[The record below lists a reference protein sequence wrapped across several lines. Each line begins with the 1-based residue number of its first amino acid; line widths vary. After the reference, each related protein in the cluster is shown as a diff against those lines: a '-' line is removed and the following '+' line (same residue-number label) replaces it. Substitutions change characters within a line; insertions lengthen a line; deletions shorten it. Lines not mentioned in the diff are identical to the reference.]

1 MCTAISFRGRYFGRT
16 LDHEKSFGEQIVIT
30 PPRFTLN
37 FRKGKTLER
46 HYSILGVATVEDQ
59 YPLYFD
65 AINEKGLGMAG
76 LNFAGN
82 ARYFEP
88 VAAKINLSPFEFIPW
103 ILSGCCTVS
112 EAKKALVDINLV
124 NIPFSSDLALSPLHW
139 MIADQTES
147 IVVESVNDG
156 LKVYDNPIGVLT
168 NNPPFHEQLFNLNN
182 YMHLSPAQP
191 ENKFLS
197 EFKLEKY
204 SRGMG
209 GLGLPGDLSSM
220 SRFVRATFV
229 KNNSVCNEQN
239 ELNQFFHILGS
250 VSQVKGCVEVSKDEY
265 EITKY
270 TSCGDLKDGIYYYS
284 TYDNSRIT
292 AVKLKYDDEYNLLCY
307 PFNNNMSVV
316 YEN

>member
-1 MCTAISFRGRYFGRT
+1 MY
-16 LDHEKSFGEQIVIT
+16 
-30 PPRFTLN
+30 
-37 FRKGKTLER
+37 
-46 HYSILGVATVEDQ
+46 
-59 YPLYFD
+59 
-65 AINEKGLGMAG
+65 
-76 LNFAGN
+76 
-82 ARYFEP
+82 
-88 VAAKINLSPFEFIPW
+88 
-103 ILSGCCTVS
+103 
-112 EAKKALVDINLV
+112 
-124 NIPFSSDLALSPLHW
+124 
-139 MIADQTES
+139 
-147 IVVESVNDG
+147 
-156 LKVYDNPIGVLT
+156 
-168 NNPPFHEQLFNLNN
+168 
-182 YMHLSPAQP
+182 LSPAQP